1 MCFIC
6 NQTLHGDLDVI
17 NLHIDNCLANPPAES
32 SEHTD
37 TNDVSTPSSPSSS
50 WEQYEWAGEVRVRAT
65 AMMEGGY
72 RGKHQQLFL
81 QMRIILI
88 LY

>member
-1 MCFIC
+1 
-6 NQTLHGDLDVI
+6 LDVI

-32 SEHTD
+32 FEHTD
-37 TNDVSTPSSPSSS
+37 TNDVSSPSSPSSS

-72 RGKHQQLFL
+72 RGKTNIAL
-81 QMRIILI
+81 QMR
-88 LY
+88 